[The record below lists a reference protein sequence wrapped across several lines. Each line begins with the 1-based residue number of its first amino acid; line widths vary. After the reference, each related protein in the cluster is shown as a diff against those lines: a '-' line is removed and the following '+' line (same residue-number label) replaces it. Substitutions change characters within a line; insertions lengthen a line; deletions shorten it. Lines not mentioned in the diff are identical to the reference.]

1 MKLHMREGFTTGSA
15 AAAAACAAVTL
26 LLSGRDSGPDTA
38 GIALPPF
45 FLRDGR
51 LTPQRG
57 LRLDIPVACTRKDS
71 ASGRAEAAVIKDGG
85 DDPDVTHQIR
95 IEVFASR
102 AACAFNGLQ
111 RSCPVRLELDG
122 NIYLEAG
129 PGIGCVTLPGLPVLP
144 GEPAINPEPR
154 KQIAFAA
161 REAALQYGYSG
172 PLHLF
177 LQAPQGRSMAESTLN
192 SRLGIHGGISILGT
206 HGTVRPYSREA
217 WQKTIARALDLANA
231 LDFATIA
238 FSTGRRSEKAL
249 LAYFPGLPPQAVIQ
263 AADHA
268 RFSILAARQRQFKNI
283 IWACYPGKLLKLAQG
298 LAYTHADD
306 APADLRLLAGWA
318 GRYGADAR
326 LCAQISAL
334 PTAQGVFKSLLQTN
348 PEVCAKLIRHVA
360 GTALQTLSAWM
371 ERSPLPARL
380 TLCLFKSDHRLWLK
394 LVRQH
399 NPARSVEACFNS

>member
-1 MKLHMREGFTTGSA
+1 MREGFTTGSA
-15 AAAAACAAVTL
+15 AAAAAFAAVTL

-51 LTPQRG
+51 LTPQCD
-57 LRLDIPVACTRKDS
+57 LRLDIPVAYTRKDG

-85 DDPDVTHQIR
+85 DDPDVTHQMR
-95 IEVFASR
+95 IEIFASR
-102 AACAFNGLQ
+102 AADAFNGLQ
-111 RSCPVRLELDG
+111 RTCPIRLELAG

-129 PGIGCVTLPGLPVLP
+129 PGIGRVTLPGLPVLP

-172 PLHLF
+172 PVHLF
-177 LQAPQGRSMAESTLN
+177 LQAPQGQSLAESTLN
-192 SRLGIHGGISILGT
+192 GRLGIHGGISILGT

-217 WQKTIARALDLANA
+217 WQKTIAQALDLAKA
-231 LDFATIA
+231 LNFSAIA

-249 LAYFPGLPPQAVIQ
+249 LEHFPGLSPQAVIQ

-298 LAYTHADD
+298 LAYTHADN
-306 APADLRLLAGWA
+306 APAEPRLLAGWA
-318 GRYGADAR
+318 GHYGANADLR
-326 LCAQISAL
+326 AQISAF
-334 PTAQGVFKSLLQTN
+334 PTAQGIFNFLLQTN
-348 PEVCAKLIRHVA
+348 PDLCAKLIRHVA
-360 GTALQTLSAWM
+360 GTALQTLSAWLAQ
-371 ERSPLPARL
+371 SPWPARL
-380 TLCLFKSDHRLWLK
+380 TLCLFKSDHRPWLK
-394 LVRQH
+394 LVHQH
-399 NPARSVEACFNS
+399 NPTRTVET